1 MRQADQ
7 TKNDKTL
14 MLHTFLLLWNDVSS
28 HQEDLFVY
36 LLHPNAQ

>member
-7 TKNDKTL
+7 NENDKAL
-14 MLHTFLLLWNDVSS
+14 MLQIFLLLWNDVSS